1 MIDFILEIYY
11 TMSQLEENEKIN
23 NNKKKEKNTKKNIKE
38 KLNLNNIKIND

>member
-11 TMSQLEENEKIN
+11 TMSQLEENEKFE
-23 NNKKKEKNTKKNIKE
+23 KKEKNTKKIIKE

>member
-11 TMSQLEENEKIN
+11 TMSLLEENEKIN